1 MTNITFSIDDKTKA
15 LLEEEAKNNHV
26 TVDVVINMAIE
37 NYLNEKQ
44 KRFQE
49 ARTYVRARYK
59 DLYKRLA

>member
-26 TVDVVINMAIE
+26 TVDIVINMAIE
-37 NYLNEKQ
+37 NYLSEKQ
-44 KRFQE
+44 RRFQE
-49 ARTYVRARYK
+49 ARSYVRSRYK